1 MAHKFLGALVFVLQ
15 RYKQG
20 DLAYG
25 AVDLS
30 LTAYSSFRQ
39 TLLPRE
45 ESWSLF
51 QHVKAD
57 YIRGWQEAGRIPL
70 SLDGLSSVGTVWQL
84 YELKGN

>member
-1 MAHKFLGALVFVLQ
+1 MLQKKLG
-15 RYKQG
+15 YGNKQG

-30 LTAYSSFRQ
+30 LTAYGSFRQ

-45 ESWSLF
+45 KSWSLF
-51 QHVKAD
+51 RHVKAD
-57 YIRGWQEAGRIPL
+57 HIRGWQEAGRIPL